1 MSKLPAYKMAA
12 RSYNLLE
19 PTEKKIPGIMG
30 REQSDLEVPETE
42 GLGEFAGSGNELSSN
57 KELAVAFDLLETM
70 ANELPIPKNIQSIK
84 AWSSNPDEIAMESG
98 IPTILLDKINRERG
112 IDIFDL
118 KLNDKVYTKTP
129 PVRYAQYAG
138 GTMTD
143 ADPSE
148 VPYDVRQEAK
158 ENPAIVTRM
167 TPPTKTPERTLKGLG
182 VRNVEKAEKEEEA
195 EVIVDDATLLSQITG
210 VGKGRLK
217 KERGVE
223 ISDYMIDGISDYI
236 AMIETK
242 DRNIPNRNKNIS
254 ASGYF
259 QMTNDATRT
268 AANRTIKALSRNDFK
283 IPTWLKEVQKGNTSI
298 MDLSRDRQK
307 MLMLG
312 DLFEQDKSDEY
323 WERIANGES
332 QAVKDMW
339 TELWHTTKNVD
350 DDVLASA
357 KTNMDQYDD
366 MLERLFRKD

>member
-1 MSKLPAYKMAA
+1 MSKLPAYKIAA
-12 RSYNLLE
+12 RSFNLLE
-19 PTEKKIPGIMG
+19 PREKKIPGIMG
-30 REQSDLEVPETE
+30 REQVETEVPEIE
-42 GLGEFAGSGNELSSN
+42 GQGEFSGSGNELSSN

-70 ANELPIPKNIQSIK
+70 ANELPMPKNIESIK
-84 AWSSNPDEIAMESG
+84 AWTSDPDELAMESG

-129 PVRYAQYAG
+129 PVRYAQYTG

-148 VPYDVRQEAK
+148 VPYHVRQEAK

-182 VRNVEKAEKEEEA
+182 VRSVADAEKKEE

-210 VGKGRLK
+210 IGKGRLK
-217 KERGVE
+217 KERGVDLT
-223 ISDYMIDGISDYI
+223 DYVIDGIVDYF

-283 IPTWLKEVQKGNTSI
+283 IPTWLKEVQKGNISI

-312 DLFEQDKSDEY
+312 DLFEQDGSDEY

-350 DDVLASA
+350 DAVLASA
-357 KTNMDQYDD
+357 QTNMNQYDD
-366 MLERLFRKD
+366 MLERIFRKD

>member
-1 MSKLPAYKMAA
+1 MSKLPAYKIAA
-12 RSYNLLE
+12 RSFNLLE
-19 PTEKKIPGIMG
+19 PREKKIPGIMG
-30 REQSDLEVPETE
+30 REQVETEVPEIE
-42 GLGEFAGSGNELSSN
+42 GQGEFSGSGNELSSN

-70 ANELPIPKNIQSIK
+70 ANELPMPKNIESIK
-84 AWSSNPDEIAMESG
+84 AWTSDPDELAMESG

-129 PVRYAQYAG
+129 PVRYAQYTG

-148 VPYDVRQEAK
+148 VPYHVRQEAK

-182 VRNVEKAEKEEEA
+182 VRNVEKAEKEKEK

-210 VGKGRLK
+210 IGKGRLK
-217 KERGVE
+217 RERGVE
-223 ISDYMIDGISDYI
+223 ITDYMLDGIADYI

-268 AANRTIKALSRNDFK
+268 AANRTIKALSRNDFE
-283 IPTWLKEVQKGNTSI
+283 IPTWLKEVQKGNTSV
-298 MDLSRDRQK
+298 MDLPRNRQK
-307 MLMLG
+307 MLLLG
-312 DLFEQDKSDEY
+312 ELLEHDGSDEY
-323 WERIANGES
+323 WERIGKGEA
-332 QAVKDMW
+332 QAVKDLW
-339 TELWHTTKNVD
+339 TELWHTTENVD

-357 KTNMDQYDD
+357 ETNRDQYDD